1 MSSERTDTTDRPSHT
16 CSSAEDLV
24 PDWEGCG
31 RAGRCPDPIWLP
43 AVHPSVRS
51 GSRVLSVAI
60 TLGSSPASVVRF
72 QKNKEKKETRRSS
85 PARRHR
91 CLACRRRGLRA
102 PRPALHLAPS
112 APRTAPRAAAASR
125 RCSSEHAAPCLAQ
138 PQLREPRPRAPPHL
152 RVPRRPGAAAAQPQ
166 ARSSKRC
173 RGASRCCR
181 HLLEAPSKI
190 VSLVSAGRAEKSL
203 SPKYFSYRKCCLLD
217 NYPCSSV

>member
-1 MSSERTDTTDRPSHT
+1 MPSRPFRCPVNAQILRTVPLTHALVST
-16 CSSAEDLV
+16 SAEDLV

-60 TLGSSPASVVRF
+60 TS
-72 QKNKEKKETRRSS
+72 
-85 PARRHR
+85 RRHR
-91 CLACRRRGLRA
+91 SARRRHVRLL
-102 PRPALHLAPS
+102 ALP
-112 APRTAPRAAAASR
+112 
-125 RCSSEHAAPCLAQ
+125 
-138 PQLREPRPRAPPHL
+138 PQL
-152 RVPRRPGAAAAQPQ
+152 RVPRRPGAAAAQSQ

>member
-51 GSRVLSVAI
+51 GSRVLSVSKKTKKKKRRAAAAARDSARRPRR
-60 TLGSSPASVVRF
+60 LAASLAAAGYSACRC
-72 QKNKEKKETRRSS
+72 S

-102 PRPALHLAPS
+102 PRPRHLASPRPALHLAPSPLRAS
-112 APRTAPRAAAASR
+112 APRTAPRAAAAAPSAAASW
-125 RCSSEHAAPCLAQ
+125 CSCSAVAG
-138 PQLREPRPRAPPHL
+138 PQLQTLPRGL
-152 RVPRRPGAAAAQPQ
+152 T
-166 ARSSKRC
+166 
-173 RGASRCCR
+173 
-181 HLLEAPSKI
+181 L
-190 VSLVSAGRAEKSL
+190 L
-203 SPKYFSYRKCCLLD
+203 SPSLGSPLQYCE
-217 NYPCSSV
+217 SSFCW